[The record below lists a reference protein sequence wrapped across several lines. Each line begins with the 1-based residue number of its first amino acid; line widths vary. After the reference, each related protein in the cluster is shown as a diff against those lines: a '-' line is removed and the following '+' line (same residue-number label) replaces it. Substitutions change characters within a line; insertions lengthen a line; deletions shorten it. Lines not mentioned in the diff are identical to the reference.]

1 MRNARDHYETLG
13 VSRDAG
19 TEEIRKAFR
28 RKAKEY
34 HPDSNTG
41 GSAAAFREAQQAYEV
56 LRDRRSRSDYDRQ
69 LRERESGGATGGFRR
84 NGFRPASEDEVDRA
98 FANLWDLFFAAAAD
112 DGRPRAARH
121 REKKSR
127 EPIDYTVHLTAKEAA
142 EGTTVHLPHEGRR
155 PMVVNI
161 PPGVYHGQVLT
172 NELKDLFGRREI
184 RLHMDIRG

>member
-1 MRNARDHYETLG
+1 MRNGRDHYETLG

-19 TEEIRKAFR
+19 NDEIRKAFR

-56 LRDRRSRSDYDRQ
+56 LRDRRARSDYDRE
-69 LRERESGGATGGFRR
+69 LRERESGGIPRG
-84 NGFRPASEDEVDRA
+84 GFRPASDSDVDRA

-112 DGRPRAARH
+112 DGRPREARY

-127 EPIDYTVHLTAKEAA
+127 EPIDYTVHLTAKEAV

-172 NELKDLFGRREI
+172 NELRDLFGRREI
-184 RLHMDIRG
+184 RLHIDIRG